1 MRNKI
6 MAHPLEI
13 YDMTQSNQ
21 SDMTTASAS
30 ANSNLLTTEELN
42 SIRLIVDHFES
53 QVRIEAGKHKY
64 GGMSKKQIDELCA
77 ELGKLQEI
85 KRKLKLM
92 KGI

>member
-1 MRNKI
+1 

-13 YDMTQSNQ
+13 YDMIQSTSNQSTQ
-21 SDMTTASAS
+21 SDMTTASATAS
-30 ANSNLLTTEELN
+30 ILTTEELN

-53 QVRIEAGKHKY
+53 QVRIEASKHKY

>member
-1 MRNKI
+1 
-6 MAHPLEI
+6 
-13 YDMTQSNQ
+13 MTQSTSNQ
-21 SDMTTASAS
+21 SDMTTAS

>member
-1 MRNKI
+1 
-6 MAHPLEI
+6 
-13 YDMTQSNQ
+13 MTQSTSNQ
-21 SDMTTASAS
+21 SDMIAASAS
-30 ANSNLLTTEELN
+30 ILTAEELN